1 VELPKGCDSEGGS
14 QGLPGCSNPRVLGIP
29 ASVFNKNSTLK
40 ALHVACRS
48 GLYLFAG
55 DHVIPGP
62 LTSISCLFFVHDRAC
77 LLLFS
82 HWAVCLSFLKQI
94 LANQNI
100 LRVFTNYFFTRPAD
114 LDLLGNLTE
123 VVSAYIHFI
132 WFDPTPTAHRD

>member
-29 ASVFNKNSTLK
+29 TSVFNKNSTLK

-48 GLYLFAG
+48 RLYLFAG

-82 HWAVCLSFLKQI
+82 HLAVCFV
-94 LANQNI
+94 
-100 LRVFTNYFFTRPAD
+100 VFKTDLGEPAHFESLHQLFFSRARP
-114 LDLLGNLTE
+114 T
-123 VVSAYIHFI
+123 
-132 WFDPTPTAHRD
+132 